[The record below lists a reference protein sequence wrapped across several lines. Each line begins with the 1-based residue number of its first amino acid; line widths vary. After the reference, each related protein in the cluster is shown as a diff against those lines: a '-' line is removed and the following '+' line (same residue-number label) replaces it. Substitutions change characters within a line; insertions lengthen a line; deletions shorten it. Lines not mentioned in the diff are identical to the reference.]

1 MKKIID
7 YTTWA
12 IVAAALAMAAQHFEV
27 GGEVVGFLKS
37 IAHKLVPWVNA
48 AVYS

>member
-12 IVAAALAMAAQHFEV
+12 FIAAVIAMMAQRFEV